1 MFVFNVD
8 SVIIKEI
15 TKIGSLN
22 MGKSIKVFALLFV
35 LLAVVSCTNKE
46 NYYEGKGKVVANIN
60 GYKVTEG
67 KLNKIIESMPQNAK
81 AQYEGKEGRKKL
93 LDQLVVQ
100 KLLVQEAKKM
110 GLDKNPDFLIR
121 KEMDEDS
128 LLIEQY
134 YKHFLDSHKLDDKTL
149 KKYYQENADKFA
161 PPEQFEAYHILITPE
176 KDQKVFNTK
185 KSDAKNEKEAKKK
198 IAMIQKLLKKGV
210 SFEKVAKEYSEG
222 PSAPRGGYLGK
233 FSLGRMI
240 PEFENALK
248 KMKPGDISEPVKTRF
263 GYHIIYLK
271 DRKKG
276 EPTPFEK
283 LSEQEKNK
291 IKQEYY
297 RDLLNKKIEE
307 LKAKAKIK
315 IEE

>member
-1 MFVFNVD
+1 
-8 SVIIKEI
+8 
-15 TKIGSLN
+15 
-22 MGKSIKVFALLFV
+22 MGKSFKILTLLFV
-35 LLAVVSCTNKE
+35 LMAFVACQNKE
-46 NYYEGKGKVVANIN
+46 GYYQGKGKVVANIN

-81 AQYEGKEGRKKL
+81 MQYEGKEGKKKL

-100 KLLVQEAKKM
+100 KLLVQEAKKL

-134 YKHFLDSHKLDDKTL
+134 YKHFLDNHKLDDKTL
-149 KKYYQENADKFA
+149 KKYYEENADKFA
-161 PPEQFEAYHILITPE
+161 SPEQFEAYHILITPE

-276 EPTPFEK
+276 ELTPFEK

-307 LKAKAKIK
+307 LKAQAKIK